1 MDNQSRMRRILWS
14 TFSARFDRDKSL
26 ALLLRWE
33 AAYMGGALRTPTT
46 TSIEFVRKE
55 IGSSLSESARKTLIQ
70 EIFSLLTV
78 DETCLGQD
86 PIIHLQS
93 LREAHASQEAAAFI
107 SQQAVVPPPSPPSP
121 PAPPAPP
128 APALAPAPTAKRG
141 HYGLDEDTF
150 SQIFLDHD

>member
-14 TFSARFDRDKSL
+14 AFSARFDRDKSL

-55 IGSSLSESARKTLIQ
+55 IGSSLSESARKALIQ
-70 EIFSLLTV
+70 EIFSLLIV
-78 DETCLGQD
+78 DETFLGQD

-93 LREAHASQEAAAFI
+93 LREARASQEAAAFV
-107 SQQAVVPPPSPPSP
+107 SQQPDVPPPPP
-121 PAPPAPP
+121 
-128 APALAPAPTAKRG
+128 PTAKRG